1 MTMLLNPYSF
11 SPPQPGLIFADEVV
25 ADSPL
30 CWYRMAI
37 LSGTSI
43 PNEGSGGG
51 SLRLAGSGYTRGQPS
66 IVSEDGDYAVDF
78 SGTAYGVTDRSFGL
92 AVANVT
98 LMAVFRVNSGVTS
111 GTVVTPHSSAS
122 PDSPSGSRDRAM
134 FVNSSGKL
142 VCPIWTGAITPL
154 VSPNNINDGQP
165 HIAHL
170 TCGADAAAGS
180 TLYIDGVAVASVA
193 AISIDSAGARYIQV
207 GRSNYSGWP
216 GGALA
221 TLAGRIDEVAWFNS
235 RLSAARIQAHAQA
248 AGLYAGP

>member
-1 MTMLLNPYSF
+1 M
-11 SPPQPGLIFADEVV
+11 E
-25 ADSPL
+25 
-30 CWYRMAI
+30 I
-37 LSGTSI
+37 LSGASI
-43 PNEGSGGG
+43 PNAGSGAGFLG
-51 SLRLAGSGYTRGQPS
+51 LSGSGYTRGQPS
-66 IVSEDGDYAVDF
+66 IVGEAEDYAIDF
-78 SGTAYGVTDRSFGL
+78 SGTAYAITGNLFTL
-92 AVANVT
+92 PVANVT

-111 GTVVTPHSSAS
+111 GTVVTPHSISS

-134 FVNSSGKL
+134 YVNSSGKL
-142 VCPIWTGAITPL
+142 VCPIWTGATTML
-154 VSPNNINDGQP
+154 VSPSNINDGLP

-170 TCGADAAAGS
+170 ACGANAGAGS

-193 AISIDSAGARYIQV
+193 AISVDSAGTRYIQV